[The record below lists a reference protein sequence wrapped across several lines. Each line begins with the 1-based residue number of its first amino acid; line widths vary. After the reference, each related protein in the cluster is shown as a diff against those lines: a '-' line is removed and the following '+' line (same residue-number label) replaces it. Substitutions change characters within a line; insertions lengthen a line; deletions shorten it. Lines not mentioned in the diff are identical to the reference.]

1 MMAIAR
7 RLLKWVQPLM
17 VAVAALFIAFLIVGQ
32 WQALRQHAWQL
43 HGGWLAL
50 ATTLLLAAWSLE
62 IAIWRHLLA
71 LLGGHLPLDVAGRI
85 WFLSAVVRYIPGN
98 IWHPLSMTVYGQR
111 WGIRPEATVTS
122 IALYQ
127 AIILLAVAPIAALY
141 FALTG
146 NWGLLTSS
154 LGSLT
159 PGLVPLL
166 LAPVALFLLRPQWLL
181 HLTNWGL
188 RRLGRTTL
196 ETRLS
201 SRRLCWLLTLAA
213 GDWLLWGGCF
223 AALTFGLGDYS
234 AARLAELLPH
244 LVAAYP
250 IAYAVGFLSLLTPSG
265 FGVREGA
272 FLVLLAPLL
281 DGAVVTVIALAMRL
295 FTAVGEAVMALLS
308 LLMERHQAAHALG
321 LAPRK

>member
-1 MMAIAR
+1 MRQRILRWIQSCFLVLAC
-7 RLLKWVQPLM
+7 
-17 VAVAALFIAFLIVGQ
+17 LFIGLLLAGQ
-32 WQALRQHAWQL
+32 WNELRHHAWHL
-43 HGGWLAL
+43 RGGWLAL

-62 IAIWRHLLA
+62 IAIWRQLLA

-98 IWHPLSMTVYGQR
+98 IWQPLSMTVYGQR

-141 FALTG
+141 FAFTG
-146 NWGLLTSS
+146 NWGLLTDR
-154 LGSLT
+154 LGSLI

-188 RRLGRTTL
+188 RRLGRTPL

-201 SRRLCWLLTLAA
+201 SRRLCWLLTLAT
-213 GDWLLWGGCF
+213 GDWLLWGGSF
-223 AALTFGLGDYS
+223 AALTFSLGDYS
-234 AARLAELLPH
+234 AFRLAELAPH

-295 FTAVGEAVMALLS
+295 FTAAGEAVMALLS
-308 LLMERHQAAHALG
+308 LLMERYQAAHALG
-321 LAPRK
+321 LASRK